1 MTRAAFALVLQL
13 QLPAA
18 HLQPTAPTC
27 SAAHLQRGHRCEP
40 YAEVCRGSVIYTC
53 SADGRWHRGID
64 CARAGRPDRV
74 TICSVEPDGS
84 AVCVEDGG
92 AS

>member
-1 MTRAAFALVLQL
+1 MIALVLVMMTVGAVAIV
-13 QLPAA
+13 PV
-18 HLQPTAPTC
+18 PVGAPG
-27 SAAHLQRGHRCEP
+27 RGRRCEP
-40 YAEVCRGSVIYTC
+40 FAEVCRGSVIYTC
-53 SADGRWHRGID
+53 VAGRWRRGLD